1 MDPAPK
7 KLPWRMIGLAAL
19 VAAAAAALIFLD
31 ARALLLSGLA
41 RLEGFGVA
49 GLAAIAVVYVFATVL
64 AAPGSVLTIGA
75 GFQAA
80 VLWPGQPI
88 TALFAGYLTAAAGSI
103 AGATLAFL
111 LGRTL
116 ARPMVEKRVAANPK
130 FQALDHAIG
139 RTGLKMVF
147 LVRLSPLF
155 PFNLLNYALSLTQI
169 RLRDY
174 VLGSAVGMLP
184 GTVLYVYIGT
194 TAQSLT
200 SAAAGGEG
208 VSTAQTALIVAGL
221 IATFAVVVVITRAA
235 SAALR
240 GATGLENAE

>member
-1 MDPAPK
+1 
-7 KLPWRMIGLAAL
+7 MIGLAAL
-19 VAAAAAALIFLD
+19 MAAAAAALIFLD

-88 TALFAGYLTAAAGSI
+88 MALSAGYLTAAAGSI

-139 RTGLKMVF
+139 RTGLKMVL